1 MVNPPLTIWMADCPS
16 QASGG
21 MAPRAPSGSMTMA
34 TRSGPAAG
42 DLSLSEIR
50 EFAGF
55 PAATQRYI
63 RRSLDIGLERDD
75 AIARWS
81 RDMVEETAI
90 SVQARVYH
98 RLLEIRPHLPDD
110 SALDAIER
118 FMAPLNPVRAYALLR
133 TVVVSGKGV
142 A

>member
-75 AIARWS
+75 AIARRS
-81 RDMVEETAI
+81 EEHTSELQSLMRI
-90 SVQARVYH
+90 S
-98 RLLEIRPHLPDD
+98 
-110 SALDAIER
+110 
-118 FMAPLNPVRAYALLR
+118 YAVFCLKKKK
-133 TVVVSGKGV
+133 THTKS
-142 A
+142 

>member
-1 MVNPPLTIWMADCPS
+1 M

-21 MAPRAPSGSMTMA
+21 TAPRARCGSMTMA

-42 DLSLSEIR
+42 DLSLAEIK

-55 PAATQRYI
+55 AAATQRYI

-81 RDMVEETAI
+81 RDRVEETAI
-90 SVQARVYH
+90 RVQAKVYR
-98 RLLEIRPHLPDD
+98 RLADIRAQITDD
-110 SALDAIER
+110 SGLAALEG
-118 FMAPLNPVRAYALLR
+118 FLEHGRAHLR
-133 TVVVSGKGV
+133 TPTTHCAHVCRFSPAKKKTIYTRILNY
-142 A
+142 